1 MYRKMG
7 SLLACVLAAVA
18 VGLGTA
24 GPGNAG
30 ATSFAQYRQHV
41 NKICRSYTPR
51 LQRLDADVA
60 KAVRAGNGNRAAT
73 DFRRLLQLTL
83 AETGDIQKV
92 SVPADARAKMRRPLR
107 LLHGFQAQL
116 RRVITASRT
125 NAAALQVELEKLAKV
140 TPPLNRA
147 FDSVGLQECG
157 SRQQ

>member
-1 MYRKMG
+1 MYRNMG
-7 SLLACVLAAVA
+7 SLLACVLAAFA

-24 GPGNAG
+24 GPATAG
-30 ATSFAQYRQHV
+30 SSSFAQYRLHV

-60 KAVRAGNGNRAAT
+60 RAVRAGNGNRAAT

-83 AETGDIQKV
+83 AETVDIQKV
-92 SVPADARAKMRRPLR
+92 SVPSDARAQMRRPLR

-116 RRVITASRT
+116 RRVIAASRT
-125 NAAALQVELEKLAKV
+125 SAAALQVELETLAKV

-147 FDSVGLQECG
+147 FDSVGLQDCG

>member
-1 MYRKMG
+1 MYRNTG
-7 SLLACVLAAVA
+7 SFLACVLAAFA

-24 GPGNAG
+24 GPGTAG
-30 ATSFAQYRQHV
+30 SSSFAQYRLHV

-51 LQRLDADVA
+51 LRRLDADVA

-83 AETGDIQKV
+83 AETVDIQKV
-92 SVPADARAKMRRPLR
+92 SVPSDARAQMRRPLR

-116 RRVITASRT
+116 RRVIAASRT
-125 NAAALQVELEKLAKV
+125 SAAALQVELETLAKV

-147 FDSVGLQECG
+147 FDSVGLQDCG

>member
-1 MYRKMG
+1 MYRNMG
-7 SLLACVLAAVA
+7 SLLACVLAAFA

-24 GPGNAG
+24 GPATAG
-30 ATSFAQYRQHV
+30 SSSFAQYRLHV

-60 KAVRAGNGNRAAT
+60 RAVRAGNGNRAAT

-83 AETGDIQKV
+83 AETVDIQKV
-92 SVPADARAKMRRPLR
+92 SVPSDARAQMRRPLR
-107 LLHGFQAQL
+107 ILHGFQAQL
-116 RRVITASRT
+116 RRVIAASRT
-125 NAAALQVELEKLAKV
+125 SAAALQVELETLAKV

-147 FDSVGLQECG
+147 FDSVGLQDCG